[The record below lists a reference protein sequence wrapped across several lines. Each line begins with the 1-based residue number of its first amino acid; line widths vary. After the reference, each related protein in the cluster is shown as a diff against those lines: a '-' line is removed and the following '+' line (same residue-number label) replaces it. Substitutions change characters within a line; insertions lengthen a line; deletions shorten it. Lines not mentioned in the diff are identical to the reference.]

1 LPPSGGII
9 RPPIMR
15 LITYDRGG
23 ARRLGAC
30 VGEAVVD
37 LPEAVGHP
45 AFPPTMEALVQHIG
59 GSILD
64 AANDILEDQE
74 IVDECAVKR
83 PTLLPAILPSS
94 KRIGFINEKGRETTP
109 AAGCF
114 AAGLACIIG
123 AGRAPR
129 MSRHEPG
136 IFGYTLAAHWV
147 GDKNGASRTS
157 LGPCIVTPDHLHT
170 AGVELRLQI
179 DGEPVGTK
187 VLERPNE
194 FLGAVVGDSSRHA
207 RLEAGDVLVW
217 RCWAIRANRSAIP
230 LAGDVELS
238 ADPIGV
244 LRTSA
249 REAAARTS

>member
-1 LPPSGGII
+1 
-9 RPPIMR
+9 MR

-64 AANDILEDQE
+64 AANDILDDQE

-83 PTLLPAILPSS
+83 PKLLPAILPAS

-109 AAGCF
+109 AAGCI
-114 AAGLACIIG
+114 AAGLACIVG
-123 AGRAPR
+123 AGRARR
-129 MSRHEPG
+129 MSRHEFG
-136 IFGYTLAAHWV
+136 IFGYTLAVRWA
-147 GDKNGASRTS
+147 DEEDRASRTS
-157 LGPCIVTPDHLHT
+157 LGPCIVTPEHLNPD
-170 AGVELRLQI
+170 GVEIRLRI

-194 FLGAVVGDSSRHA
+194 FFGRVVGDGSPDE
-207 RLEAGDVLVW
+207 RLEAGEVLVW
-217 RCWAIRANRSAIP
+217 MGWTIRANSKALP
-230 LAGDVELS
+230 LPENVELS

-244 LRTSA
+244 LRPNATDPAS
-249 REAAARTS
+249 RRS

>member
-1 LPPSGGII
+1 
-9 RPPIMR
+9 MR

-83 PTLLPAILPSS
+83 PKLLPAILPSS

-109 AAGCF
+109 GAGCI
-114 AAGLACIIG
+114 AAGLACIVG
-123 AGRAPR
+123 AARARR
-129 MSRHEPG
+129 MNRHESR
-136 IFGYTLAAHWV
+136 IFGYTLAAHWADEKD
-147 GDKNGASRTS
+147 GGSGTS
-157 LGPCIVTPDHLHT
+157 LGPCIVTPDHLNT
-170 AGVELRLQI
+170 AEVEIRLRI

-194 FLGAVVGDSSRHA
+194 FFGRVVGDGSHDA

-217 RCWAIRANRSAIP
+217 VGWTFGGSTTTPRNERRRAI
-230 LAGDVELS
+230 ELS
-238 ADPIGV
+238 AGPIGV
-244 LRTSA
+244 LSLGRHPA
-249 REAAARTS
+249 